1 MILMLQCNEMIEIKW
16 NEGKI
21 QTKRMKVETKHKAN
35 DDDGSGSKCNGKNGN
50 WINWLMEL
58 N

>member
-1 MILMLQCNEMIEIKW
+1 MIEIKW

-35 DDDGSGSKCNGKNGN
+35 DDGSGSKYNGKNGN

>member
-1 MILMLQCNEMIEIKW
+1 MILMQCNEMIEIKW

-35 DDDGSGSKCNGKNGN
+35 DDGSGSKYNGKNGN